1 MAKTPKNHG
10 KPWSKDDVK
19 LLKQLAK
26 GNTPTRVMGLKLA
39 RTEVSIRGKA
49 RVEGIS
55 LMPPNRSPYG

>member
-10 KPWSKDDVK
+10 KPWSREDVK

-39 RTEVSIRGKA
+39 RTEDSIRGKA
-49 RVEGIS
+49 RAEHIS